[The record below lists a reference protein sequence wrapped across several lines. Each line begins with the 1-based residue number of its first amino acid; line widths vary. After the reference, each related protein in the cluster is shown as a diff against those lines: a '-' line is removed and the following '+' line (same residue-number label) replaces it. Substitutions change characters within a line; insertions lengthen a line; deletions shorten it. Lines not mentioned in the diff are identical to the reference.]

1 MKFSYFKIPTLDPK
15 RKWISR
21 PIIPVTL
28 FGPQGKIIVD
38 ALIDSGADKSLF
50 HVELAQEIGLNLKI
64 KRSEFFGGIEGGRV
78 KSFLSPIRLQIMGMD
93 EIIEI
98 MAGFTSA
105 RGVSA
110 ILGQEGFFDAFKIK
124 FERRRNRIE
133 IILEKSK

>member
-1 MKFSYFKIPTLDPK
+1 MRFPYFKIPTLDSK

-21 PIIPVTL
+21 PIIPITL
-28 FGPQGKIIVD
+28 FGRRGEIVVD

-50 HVELAQEIGLNLKI
+50 HVELAQEIGLNFKG
-64 KRSEFFGGIEGGRV
+64 KKSEFFSGIEGGRI

-98 MAGFTSA
+98 IAGFTNA

-124 FERRRNRIE
+124 FERRRNSIK
-133 IILEKSK
+133 IISERSK